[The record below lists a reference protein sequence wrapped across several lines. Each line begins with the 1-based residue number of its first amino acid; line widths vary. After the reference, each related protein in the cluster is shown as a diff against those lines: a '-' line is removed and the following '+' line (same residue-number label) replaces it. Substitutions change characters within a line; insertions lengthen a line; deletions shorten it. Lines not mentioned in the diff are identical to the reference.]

1 MIVLITFA
9 SSMTVPCEAWIRHFP
24 WIKHFPNS
32 PDSDLELVSF
42 AATLGPFTP
51 PAMIS
56 IDRCS
61 LV

>member
-1 MIVLITFA
+1 
-9 SSMTVPCEAWIRHFP
+9 
-24 WIKHFPNS
+24 
-32 PDSDLELVSF
+32 LELVSF